1 MTNFD
6 MECRDRA
13 LLPGGRH
20 HLNYP
25 VTVRADL
32 LPREIAD
39 GA

>member
-6 MECRDRA
+6 MGCGDRA
-13 LLPGGRH
+13 LLPGGRPH
-20 HLNYP
+20 PNYR
-25 VTVRADL
+25 VTVPADL